1 MSTLFAADRED
12 QVVRLAISDLVGS
25 GHAAELVDRPDRNP
39 SRSDGLTVDAELS
52 VDGERWALNAMTLR
66 WRPALEG
73 SVAKLEARLE
83 KEFRAQLQAL
93 TISSQLTSPLDRSIQ
108 ARQQ

>member
-1 MSTLFAADRED
+1 MPAYSCGRDY
-12 QVVRLAISDLVGS
+12 G
-25 GHAAELVDRPDRNP
+25 
-39 SRSDGLTVDAELS
+39 
-52 VDGERWALNAMTLR
+52 ALHLDAMTLR

-93 TISSQLTSPLDRSIQ
+93 TISSQLTSPRDRSIQ

>member
-1 MSTLFAADRED
+1 
-12 QVVRLAISDLVGS
+12 
-25 GHAAELVDRPDRNP
+25 
-39 SRSDGLTVDAELS
+39 
-52 VDGERWALNAMTLR
+52 MTLR

-93 TISSQLTSPLDRSIQ
+93 TISSQLTSPRDRSIQ

>member
-1 MSTLFAADRED
+1 VPTPFAADRED
-12 QVVRLAISDLVGS
+12 QVVRLVISDLVGS
-25 GHAAELVDRPDRNP
+25 GHAADRPDRNP

-52 VDGERWALNAMTLR
+52 VDGERWALDAMTLR

-93 TISSQLTSPLDRSIQ
+93 TISSQLTSPRDRSIQ